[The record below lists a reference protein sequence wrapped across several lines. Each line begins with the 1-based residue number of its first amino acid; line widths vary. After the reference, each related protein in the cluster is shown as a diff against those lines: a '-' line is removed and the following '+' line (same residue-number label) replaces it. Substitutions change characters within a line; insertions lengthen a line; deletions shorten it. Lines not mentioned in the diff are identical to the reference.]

1 MKAKIKPGDVLEKI
15 NGGLVEVLQIT
26 FEYQGIYK
34 IIIIDENGEK
44 SITSSYFFKGFEVN
58 N

>member
-1 MKAKIKPGDVLEKI
+1 MEAKIKSGDILEKI

-26 FEYQGIYK
+26 FEYEGIYK
-34 IIIIDENGEK
+34 MIIKDENGEK
-44 SITSSYFFKGFEVN
+44 SISSSYFFKGFEVN